1 SFLPSTQPSV
11 GTGPEVAEP
20 SAMVGIEPPK
30 AGRAVLDR
38 GAPLDIARR
47 FVRDVCS
54 EDGKLALRYWQ
65 GVFYRWSGTHYEE
78 LAFANGEHPEVRGM
92 IYSYLDGARKVG
104 GGDQNPFQPKPADVS
119 NVLDCLKSVVGLP
132 IETQPP
138 MWLDDTGSGSRDWVA
153 FKNKVLN
160 VVTGEAR
167 EHSPEFWCHNALD
180 FGWDTE
186 AQCPRWQTFL
196 DEVFKGDPE
205 AQQFLLEWM
214 GYCMTEATNLQ
225 KGVMLIG

>member
-1 SFLPSTQPSV
+1 
-11 GTGPEVAEP
+11 
-20 SAMVGIEPPK
+20 
-30 AGRAVLDR
+30 
-38 GAPLDIARR
+38 
-47 FVRDVCS
+47 
-54 EDGKLALRYWQ
+54 
-65 GVFYRWSGTHYEE
+65 
-78 LAFANGEHPEVRGM
+78 
-92 IYSYLDGARKVG
+92 
-104 GGDQNPFQPKPADVS
+104 QPKPADVS

-225 KGVMLIG
+225 KRGDADRGEAERERNDLARVAEIGGRSELRGAELQHVGEK